1 MKTKNDKDILVRL
14 EANVGSYQTFFS
26 YLNSYHEAFRI
37 LIDQTKKSNNHI
49 DTILFPC
56 LYLVRHSLELGFKVN
71 IKYFSKYSNR
81 TDHINS
87 TSHSLKD
94 LFDAFKLHV
103 NSTVSELKTKHSI
116 VIDKNDLIEFKGYC
130 KDVNELVKIFEQLD
144 HTSQSFRYPV
154 DQNNNAVFKGITKL
168 NLLAVEDLFN
178 KSMILLKFT
187 SSVFGQYTQEI
198 DYMNELFENELRNS
212 LNTCGY

>member
-1 MKTKNDKDILVRL
+1 MKTENDKDILARL
-14 EANVGSYQTFFS
+14 EANVGLYQTFFS

-37 LIDQTKKSNNHI
+37 LLDQTKKSNNHI
-49 DTILFPC
+49 DTIIYPC

-116 VIDKNDLIEFKGYC
+116 VINKSDLIEFRGYC
-130 KDVNELVKIFEQLD
+130 KDVDKLVNIFDQLD
-144 HTSQSFRYPV
+144 QTSQSFRYPV
-154 DQNNNAVFKGITKL
+154 DNNNQSVFKNTTKI

-178 KSMILLKFT
+178 KSLILLNFT

-198 DYMNELFENELRNS
+198 DYINELFENELRNS
-212 LNTCGY
+212 LYPYGY